1 MSVDPKF
8 LQSENVNLARLQLIS
23 RTALLI
29 ERLGTAGWR
38 LASWCMGFGALWLFE
53 IPQGLGAVISV
64 LTALIFVLGALFFIR
79 KDVRTFHWPTRV
91 EVQRRIEQVSGA
103 RHRPL
108 STLDDR
114 PVQIGANALWA
125 REQYRKIQ
133 MLAKLRSP
141 TPRALLAAQDPRA
154 LRLGLLI
161 ALICGVI
168 VAGADGK
175 RRILSGLWPVNGLGL
190 TERQAPEAAFWITPP
205 KYTGQ
210 PRILPPEIYEVL
222 HIPQGSIAKMIAPH
236 SLLHSIRMPA
246 LLVDGKAYPFENG
259 EDGAATLEME
269 IPVGHKLRLRTGL
282 WSGRIWDYEFIEDLP
297 PSIGITDD
305 PRALENGQI
314 QFALTMFDDYGVK
327 TLHMRMTL
335 DPSVGKA
342 PMGWAA
348 QEERSVL
355 SPANTEF
362 QMAPVYDL
370 AAHPWAGLPVVFT
383 FSAHDHLD
391 QIAQT
396 LPLRLQLPERS
407 FSHPVARQLIEM
419 RKYLIW
425 NPDQPYGEAGL
436 ALENMLYQPHT
447 YGHDLRVFLALRVAA
462 SRLYYNEPSEMVAR
476 NVIDLLWD
484 IALRLEDG
492 NLSLAARD
500 LRELQKKLE
509 QALQNHDASDAEIA
523 MLMERLRQAMAEYI
537 QALAREWQKSVQNG
551 EMQPTQLPPEV
562 LAQMMNMNDLAGLMD
577 QMEQDMLS
585 GDRTAAQKMLSK
597 LQRLM
602 DMAGPSKSFTMP
614 PDMQI
619 MQKAIK
625 ALQDLI
631 ERQEALRS
639 QTTKQAEL
647 YEKLEG
653 LGVEGRFEAQ
663 PPPFINTVVQ
673 HTEQEALHMMLKQL
687 MEEAEAE
694 LGEIPENFELAAQA
708 MANSGTQ
715 LEVRRPDLSL
725 PFQDEAIKQL
735 KESQQQMAQMMA
747 QRMQQMTGLAFGG
760 MPMQLDPLGRPY
772 GGQDG
777 ENGPPFGSQVK
788 IPSESERKW
797 VQEILNE
804 LRRRA
809 SDRRRPQEELDY
821 YRRLLKRF

>member
-1 MSVDPKF
+1 MAWLHF
-8 LQSENVNLARLQLIS
+8 IS
-23 RTALLI
+23 RAALMI
-29 ERLGTAGWR
+29 ERLGMALWR

-53 IPQGLGAVISV
+53 IPQGLGAVVSAI
-64 LTALIFVLGALFFIR
+64 TTLIFFIGLVHFIR
-79 KDVRTFHWPTRV
+79 KDIRSFRWPKRT
-91 EVQRRIEQVSGA
+91 EVQRRIEQVSGVH
-103 RHRPL
+103 HRPL
-108 STLDDR
+108 STLGDR
-114 PVQIGANALWA
+114 PVQAGVNALWA
-125 REQYRKIQ
+125 WEQSRKMQ
-133 MLAKLRSP
+133 MLAKLRP
-141 TPRALLAAQDPRA
+141 ALPRALLAARDLRA

-175 RRILSGLWPVNGLGL
+175 RRILSGLWPVGGLEIF
-190 TERQAPEAAFWITPP
+190 ERQAPEIAFWITPP
-205 KYTGQ
+205 EYTTQ
-210 PRILPPEIYEVL
+210 PRIFPPETDGVL
-222 HIPQGSIAKMIAPH
+222 HIPQGSVAKAIATR
-236 SLLHSIRMPA
+236 SLLHALRMPA
-246 LLVDGKAYPFENG
+246 LLVDGKAYPFESG
-259 EDGAATLEME
+259 EDGASTLEME

-282 WSGRIWDYEFIEDLP
+282 WGGPVWDYEFIEDLP
-297 PSIGITDD
+297 PSIGITED
-305 PRALENGQI
+305 PHALENGQV
-314 QFALTMFDDYGVK
+314 QFALTMLDDYGVK

-335 DPSVGKA
+335 DPSVDKA

-348 QEERSVL
+348 QEERSVM
-355 SPANTEF
+355 SPAKTEF

-425 NPDQPYGEAGL
+425 NPDQPYGEVGL
-436 ALENMLYQPHT
+436 ALEKLLYQPHT

-476 NVIDLLWD
+476 SVIGLLWD

-509 QALQNHDASDAEIA
+509 QALQNPEVSDAEIA
-523 MLMERLRQAMAEYI
+523 ILMERLRQAMAEYI
-537 QALAREWQKSVQNG
+537 QALAREWQKSVQRE

-562 LAQMMNMNDLAGLMD
+562 LAQMINMNDLAGLMD

-585 GDRTAAQKMLSK
+585 GDRTSAQKMLSK

-602 DMAGPSKSFTMP
+602 DMAGPSKNFTMP
-614 PDMQI
+614 PDMQM

-625 ALQDLI
+625 DLQELI
-631 ERQEALRS
+631 ERQESLRE
-639 QTTKQAEL
+639 QTAKQAEL

-653 LGVEGRFEAQ
+653 LGVDGSFEDQ

-673 HTEQEALHMMLKQL
+673 HTEQEALYMTLVQL
-687 MEEAEAE
+687 MKEAETA

-708 MANSGTQ
+708 MDSSGEQ
-715 LEVRRPDLSL
+715 LGLSRPDLSL

-747 QRMQQMTGLAFGG
+747 QWMQQMTGLAFGG

-772 GGQDG
+772 GGHDG
-777 ENGPPFGSQVK
+777 KNGLPFGDQVK
-788 IPSESERKW
+788 IPSEAERKW